1 MIASLLLGFLPTR
14 GEAIV
19 TFNPPGTE
27 ISGEANCGTIFSDT
41 KWSSADGCEGPLIS
55 RLGAMVMALVA
66 AVVFGG
72 AGLVILLLQARWGR

>member
-1 MIASLLLGFLPTR
+1 MVARLLLGVLPTR

-19 TFNPPGTE
+19 AFNPPGTE
-27 ISGEANCGTIFSDT
+27 ISGEVNCGTIFSDT
-41 KWSSADGCEGPLIS
+41 NADGCEGPLIS